1 MVLLV
6 WPPPDHF
13 WIGRNRGK
21 FCGLSDAA
29 GSPTSARKVPTE
41 IAPARIPGPAAQTR
55 MVSAAE
61 FWPSQQELS
70 RYLKYMARARIP
82 EFESYMPRQAV
93 GSLPPTGEC
102 RSKPLGRTPRSRPR
116 DCLFVARRKFDV
128 TIPLLVHVRGNAELF
143 LSFIVPDG
151 GLGAPQLDLLR
162 SVSRAACHGK
172 PVPPHVRCRARTH
185 AIHSLSRGSASWLR
199 R

>member
-41 IAPARIPGPAAQTR
+41 IAPARIPGPAAQMR

-70 RYLKYMARARIP
+70 RYLKYWLAHGYPSSNPLRPATQSRLCARRLHQRKAAGWTDP
-82 EFESYMPRQAV
+82 AAPYV
-93 GSLPPTGEC
+93 GDRSRGDGSATADAALPPRC
-102 RSKPLGRTPRSRPR
+102 PQIALCIDRRDVAPRPAG
-116 DCLFVARRKFDV
+116 D
-128 TIPLLVHVRGNAELF
+128 
-143 LSFIVPDG
+143 
-151 GLGAPQLDLLR
+151 
-162 SVSRAACHGK
+162 
-172 PVPPHVRCRARTH
+172 
-185 AIHSLSRGSASWLR
+185 
-199 R
+199 